1 MRALTKGM
9 SDVEGVV
16 LLGNRDDLS
25 AVLTI
30 RGDPSFS
37 LLKRRDRVRNRRKE
51 LMKIFVEVPSHLH
64 QASNEIM
71 SILLCLVNVLLQSH
85 SRVPTIVEVLLVY
98 LATVVLVD
106 VPTMEHQHCSIPF
119 VLFEP

>member
-1 MRALTKGM
+1 MSM

-30 RGDPSFS
+30 RGHANFS

-51 LMKIFVEVPSHLH
+51 LMKNLCGGSEPS
-64 QASNEIM
+64 SP
-71 SILLCLVNVLLQSH
+71 SIQ
-85 SRVPTIVEVLLVY
+85 
-98 LATVVLVD
+98 
-106 VPTMEHQHCSIPF
+106 
-119 VLFEP
+119 

>member
-1 MRALTKGM
+1 MTDECPSGAHLLH
-9 SDVEGVV
+9 

-30 RGDPSFS
+30 RGHANFS

-71 SILLCLVNVLLQSH
+71 SILLCLVNGVASIAQSCPH
-85 SRVPTIVEVLLVY
+85 YRRGTSGLPR
-98 LATVVLVD
+98 
-106 VPTMEHQHCSIPF
+106 HCCARRRADDGTST
-119 VLFEP
+119 LFDPIRSV